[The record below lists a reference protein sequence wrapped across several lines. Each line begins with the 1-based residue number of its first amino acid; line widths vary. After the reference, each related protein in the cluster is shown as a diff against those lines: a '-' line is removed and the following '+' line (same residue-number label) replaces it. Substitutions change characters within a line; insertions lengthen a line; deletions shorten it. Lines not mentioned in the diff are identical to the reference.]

1 MCHRVSRVKLKFKV
15 IEAAKA
21 IEIHRRLSG
30 SDKDSFTKLTPATF
44 GRGLGLARVLTPVRP
59 DDAALLPESFKS
71 ANAVHGGEEGGY
83 YLFLPSLSSLPS
95 TVLPVQNASR
105 VSFHGI
111 VKTLS
116 LSLSIERARP
126 RLRLEGGSMKN
137 DDAALVKEMKS
148 GLVPREKE
156 RGGKAEGWKTERST
170 EGVYC
175 LRSRSVEQKGI
186 RPNSMWQRNNSRPAL
201 RNDPCSL
208 LPSLLEPPSFH
219 SFSRPLL
226 TLNLFFLY
234 TRL

>member
-1 MCHRVSRVKLKFKV
+1 MCHRVSRLKLKFKV

-116 LSLSIERARP
+116 LFLSIERARP
-126 RLRLEGGSMKN
+126 RLRSEGGSMKN

-148 GLVPREKE
+148 GLVPRERE
-156 RGGKAEGWKTERST
+156 REGG
-170 EGVYC
+170 
-175 LRSRSVEQKGI
+175 
-186 RPNSMWQRNNSRPAL
+186 RPRVGKPNDRPRECIAYV
-201 RNDPCSL
+201 RGA
-208 LPSLLEPPSFH
+208 
-219 SFSRPLL
+219 
-226 TLNLFFLY
+226 
-234 TRL
+234 